1 MVITK
6 PEDKIILAID
16 GLSLSEA
23 IYLLKICPNLKW
35 IKVGLELFSKE
46 GPTAIKTFK
55 DMGKKIFLDLKFHD
69 IPNTMSSACY
79 EVTKYGVDMISI
91 HSFAGSRALRLSKE
105 ASIEGAKELNI
116 NPPQIIGVTVLTSFS
131 SIEFRTDL
139 NIDESIENYVFKLA
153 DICSKAGLDGCVC
166 SPWEVKKLRQAFTK
180 EFKLVTPG
188 IRLDNKNDDQNR
200 VMKPIDALNN
210 GASQL
215 VIGRSI
221 TKSSNPQK
229 TFSEICRSIH

>member
-1 MVITK
+1 MEIPK

-23 IYLLKICPNLKW
+23 INLLKICPNLIW
-35 IKVGLELFSKE
+35 VKVGLELFSKE
-46 GPTAIKTFK
+46 GPAVIKTFK

-69 IPNTMSSACY
+69 IPNTMRSACY
-79 EVTKYGVDMISI
+79 EVTKYGVDMISL
-91 HSFAGSRALRLSKE
+91 HSVAGSRALKLSKE

-116 NPPQIIGVTVLTSFS
+116 KPPEIIGVTVLTSFS
-131 SIEFRTDL
+131 SIEFQTDL
-139 NIDESIENYVFKLA
+139 SINKSIEDYVFKLA
-153 DICSKAGLDGCVC
+153 GICSDAGLDGCVC
-166 SPWEVKKLRQAFTK
+166 SPWEAKKLRQSFK

-188 IRLDNKNDDQNR
+188 IRINNKNHDQNR
-200 VMKPIDALNN
+200 VMKPIEALNN

-221 TKSSNPQK
+221 TNSKNPPK
-229 TFSEICRSIH
+229 IFEEICKTIS